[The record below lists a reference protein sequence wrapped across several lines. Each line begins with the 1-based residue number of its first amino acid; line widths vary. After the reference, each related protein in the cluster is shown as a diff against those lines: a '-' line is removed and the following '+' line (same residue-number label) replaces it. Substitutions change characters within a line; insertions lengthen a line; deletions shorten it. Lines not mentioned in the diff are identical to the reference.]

1 MMKIGDKIQQI
12 RKSRKMTQ
20 QEVAE
25 KIGIS
30 QNHLSQIESG
40 KRGLKVELLP
50 ALAKTLGCKI
60 EDFFGEGEPPLKVYT
75 ESILVPLFPD
85 ISLICR
91 DADDVQEAL
100 RRTKADKTEIVFLD
114 PHEDASVSA
123 RDVFATY
130 TDSDAMTEAG
140 IHKGDIVIVQLN
152 REPHNGDV
160 ILACYGTDAT
170 PIIRWCYIAPDGS
183 FSLRA
188 ANPLYPDIHITQDN
202 IKTGWFKYVGKV
214 IFVHSQPK
222 TGL

>member
-1 MMKIGDKIQQI
+1 MKIGDKIQQI

-100 RRTKADKTEIVFLD
+100 RRAKTDKTEIVFVD
-114 PHEDASVSA
+114 PYKDADILAS
-123 RDVFATY
+123 DVFATY
-130 TDSDAMTEAG
+130 TDSDAMTAAG
-140 IHKGDIVIVQLN
+140 VRKGDIVIVQLD

-188 ANPLYPDIHITQDN
+188 ANPLYPDIHITQDD
-202 IKTGWFKYVGKV
+202 IKTGWFRYVGKV

-222 TGL
+222 SGL

>member
-1 MMKIGDKIQQI
+1 MKIGDKIRQI

-20 QEVAE
+20 QEVAR
-25 KIGIS
+25 KVGIS

-40 KRGLKVELLP
+40 KRGLKAELLP
-50 ALAKTLGCKI
+50 ALAKTLGCRI
-60 EDFFGEGEPPLKVYT
+60 EDFFGEDESTLKVYT
-75 ESILVPLFPD
+75 ESISVPLFPD

-91 DADDVQEAL
+91 DTDDVQEAL
-100 RRTKADKTEIVFLD
+100 RRAKTDKTEIVFVD
-114 PHEDASVSA
+114 PYKDADILAS
-123 RDVFATY
+123 DVFATY
-130 TDSDAMTEAG
+130 TDSDAMTAAG
-140 IHKGDIVIVQLN
+140 VRKGDIVIVQLD

-188 ANPLYPDIHITQDN
+188 ANPLYPDIHITQDD
-202 IKTGWFKYVGKV
+202 IKTGWFRYVGKV

-222 TGL
+222 SGL